1 MITLIEHINEKDE
14 RVDVTHLI
22 SKFTWSGDREEAARK
37 LEFSYA
43 YNPKDIS
50 FPNYL
55 IDLGDRIEVT
65 VDNAK
70 IFTGRVFLEKEIQND
85 NTYDITCYDGMIY
98 LAKSKVSLVLML
110 QM

>member
-1 MITLIEHINEKDE
+1 MSIKLVCKKADGVQVDITEIVEK
-14 RVDVTHLI
+14 V
-22 SKFTWSGDREEAARK
+22 TWSGDLQSCARK

-55 IDLGDRIEVT
+55 IDLGNRIEVT

-70 IFTGRVFLEKEIQND
+70 IFIGRVFFRKRNTND

-98 LAKSKVSLVLML
+98 LR
-110 QM
+110 